1 MTYKHS
7 LSTWITHYRLII
19 IRDKYIRVIYKYPK
33 FELLAD
39 KFIDESLIKIE
50 VFVIHLFTHTFNRFL
65 SSYIQS

>member
-1 MTYKHS
+1 MTYKHL

-39 KFIDESLIKIE
+39 K
-50 VFVIHLFTHTFNRFL
+50 
-65 SSYIQS
+65 Y